1 MISAEE
7 LRARKEE
14 KKELFLNVDEFEEIK
29 DIGDFKESLK
39 VFDDKLN
46 NVNFDKYKIYHY
58 TTGDGLKSIIENKE
72 LWFTNCG
79 FLNDR
84 TEIQH
89 AYNLIDSVLDGFNSK
104 ENPNYIEEFKKYI
117 DPYIKDNDGIYS
129 ASFSL
134 DNDSNLLWSNYAT
147 DDGYNIE
154 FDIIK
159 LNSMLEAY
167 DDEGN
172 GVTFG
177 MIISPIN
184 YDEKMQKKLLQTE
197 LISLY
202 KLFKY
207 CKNNDM
213 REFFNLSET
222 NRININLQSLF
233 FKRKEFK
240 QEQEFRIALICID
253 DSRKGD
259 VFKIRVKNGACIPY
273 AAISLSDSE
282 YKFPIKSI
290 TIGPKNTLDIAEKGL
305 EYLLK
310 WNGFKKY
317 DVKIKK
323 SNIPYRY

>member
-7 LRARKEE
+7 LRVRKEE
-14 KKELFLNVDEFEEIK
+14 KQELFLNIDEFEEIK
-29 DIGDFKESLK
+29 DIRAFKESLK
-39 VFDDKLN
+39 RFEDKLSQTDW
-46 NVNFDKYKIYHY
+46 DKYNIYHY
-58 TTGDGLKSIIENKE
+58 TTGEGLKSIIENKE

-104 ENPNYIEEFKKYI
+104 ENQNDIEEFKKCI
-117 DPYIKDNDGIYS
+117 DPYIKDNYGIYS
-129 ASFSL
+129 ASFSF

-154 FDIIK
+154 FDINK
-159 LNSMLEAY
+159 LNSMLEDY
-167 DDEGN
+167 DDDGDYEI
-172 GVTFG
+172 FG
-177 MIISPIN
+177 KIISPIN
-184 YDEKMQKKLLQTE
+184 YDEKMQRKLLQTE

-202 KLFKY
+202 KIFKY

-213 REFFNLSET
+213 SQFRTLSET
-222 NRININLQSLF
+222 NIFNISLQSLF

-240 QEQEFRIALICID
+240 QEQEFRIALICVD
-253 DSRKGD
+253 ESKKGN
-259 VFKIRVKNGACIPY
+259 VLKIRVKNGACMPY
-273 AAISLSDSE
+273 AAISLFNSE
-282 YKFPIKSI
+282 DKFPIKSI

-310 WNGFKKY
+310 WNGFEKN
-317 DVKIKK
+317 DVRIRK
-323 SNIPYRY
+323 SDIPYRY

>member
-14 KKELFLNVDEFEEIK
+14 KQELFLNVDEFEEIK
-29 DIGDFKESLK
+29 DIGDFKKSLK
-39 VFDDKLN
+39 FFEDKLN
-46 NVNFDKYKIYHY
+46 QTNWDKYKIYHY
-58 TTGDGLKSIIENKE
+58 TTGEGLKSIIENKE

-84 TEIQH
+84 TEIEH
-89 AYNLIDSVLDGFNSK
+89 AYNMIDIALDGFNSK
-104 ENPNYIEEFKKYI
+104 ENPNDIEEFKDYI
-117 DPYIKDNDGIYS
+117 GRYIKDNDGIYS

-154 FDIIK
+154 FDINK
-159 LNSMLEAY
+159 LDSMLYDY
-167 DDEGN
+167 DDDSD
-172 GVTFG
+172 GVILG
-177 MIISPIN
+177 KIISPVN
-184 YDEKMQKKLLQTE
+184 YDEKIQKQLLQTE

-202 KLFKY
+202 KIFKY
-207 CKNNDM
+207 CKANDM
-213 REFFNLSET
+213 NDFWELSEI

-240 QEQEFRIALICID
+240 QEKEFRIALICVD
-253 DSRKGD
+253 DSKKGN
-259 VFKIRVKNGACIPY
+259 VFKLRVKNGACIPY

-310 WNGFKKY
+310 WNGFEKY
-317 DVKIKK
+317 DVRIRK